1 MPWEPVSSFGMVM
14 FWGIAL
20 IAAYNISVT
29 NALLKIATSK
39 TTKKQLKTKTNRGE
53 ENRNGRTKKRK

>member
-39 TTKKQLKTKTNRGE
+39 TTKN
-53 ENRNGRTKKRK
+53 N